1 MASYDFERG
10 ELDLLDIIALMSF
23 YVGLLSYDIGLKN
36 LSLNQQ
42 QVDGLMQEMTEKQ
55 DKLLERAIEQNE
67 TIIKMLSNIE
77 QQNDILIKQNAKTLD
92 FLDTK

>member
-55 DKLLERAIEQNE
+55 DALLEKSIEQNR
-67 TIIKMLSNIE
+67 IIIAQNEEILRLLKE
-77 QQNDILIKQNAKTLD
+77 QK
-92 FLDTK
+92 